1 MDLEIADLKVFYQ
14 THIHELKRVH
24 EEQLSKLKDRIRFYE
39 RRQADDDYLVS
50 LEFYSAILAPSFS
63 WLTACSFLFVYFYNS
78 INQPNNP
85 PTVTTCLATRTT
97 ITNPACLHAQPTTP
111 KSSGTCQAEPTPA
124 SPLLAENPNQSL
136 IIIDEDELNCKN
148 ESQVIQRI
156 IEEYERR
163 LQEQLA
169 LARQD
174 MANELEQQIQVRR
187 VCRGGGSSLTLLGN

>member
-1 MDLEIADLKVFYQ
+1 MLLPA
-14 THIHELKRVH
+14 
-24 EEQLSKLKDRIRFYE
+24 
-39 RRQADDDYLVS
+39 
-50 LEFYSAILAPSFS
+50 
-63 WLTACSFLFVYFYNS
+63 
-78 INQPNNP
+78 
-85 PTVTTCLATRTT
+85 TT
-97 ITNPACLHAQPTTP
+97 TNPACLPACLHTQPTTP
-111 KSSGTCQAEPTPA
+111 KSSVTCQAEPTPS

-187 VCRGGGSSLTLLGN
+187 VCVEETSLSLFWAN